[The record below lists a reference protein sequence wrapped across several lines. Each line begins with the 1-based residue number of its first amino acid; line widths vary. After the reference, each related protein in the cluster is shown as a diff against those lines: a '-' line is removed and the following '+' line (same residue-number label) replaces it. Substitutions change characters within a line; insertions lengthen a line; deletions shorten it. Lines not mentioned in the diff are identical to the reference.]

1 MLRSHKS
8 RDGMPMTPAQLHE
21 SLADMALLVRVI
33 DAGNFS
39 EAARQLGS
47 LPSSVSRQ
55 IKRLEQALGAQLL
68 ERTTR
73 RIRPTES
80 GMEVYRHCTRMLE
93 AANSAVDVAGE
104 LAASP
109 KGRVRLS
116 APTQFARTVLH
127 PLVLEFLK
135 HHPQIEVQLVFN
147 DLDADPLADDL
158 DLVIRLTDRP
168 PQGLAGRP
176 LGRVRW
182 LLCASPGYL
191 KNHGIPSVPLDL
203 AQHQCVY
210 LGETPDDSRWKLRR
224 GDRAQ
229 SVQVNG
235 RYIANHAGA
244 RLSAAENDLG
254 IANLPDFIA
263 RDALAQGRVLH
274 VLPEWELDPGKYQGE
289 IWLLYHP
296 TRFLPAK
303 VRVLIDYLIAHLGG
317 SA

>member
-1 MLRSHKS
+1 
-8 RDGMPMTPAQLHE
+8 MTPSQLHE

-73 RIRPTES
+73 QVRPTES
-80 GMEVYRHCTRMLE
+80 GMEMYRHCTRMLE
-93 AANSAVDVAGE
+93 AANNAVNVAGE
-104 LAASP
+104 LTALP

-127 PLVLEFLK
+127 PLVPAFLALY
-135 HHPQIEVQLVFN
+135 PQIDVQLVFN
-147 DLDADPLADDL
+147 DLDTDPLTDDV
-158 DLVIRLTDRP
+158 DLVIRLTKRP
-168 PQGLAGRP
+168 PHGLAGRP

-191 KNHGIPSVPLDL
+191 ARHGAPALPSDL

-210 LGETPDDSRWKLRR
+210 LGETPDDSRWTLRQ
-224 GDRAQ
+224 GERAQ
-229 SVQVNG
+229 SVQVKG
-235 RYIANHAGA
+235 RYSANHAGA
-244 RLSAAENDLG
+244 RLSAAENNLG

-263 RDALAQGRVLH
+263 RGSLQSGKILQ

-296 TRFLPAK
+296 TRFLPMK
-303 VRVLIDYLIAHLGG
+303 VRVLIDYLLSQITDSHHRT
-317 SA
+317 

>member
-1 MLRSHKS
+1 
-8 RDGMPMTPAQLHE
+8 MTPAQLHE

-55 IKRLEQALGAQLL
+55 IKRLEQSLGAQLL

-73 RIRPTES
+73 RLRPTEA
-80 GMEVYRHCTRMLE
+80 GMEVYRHCSRMLE
-93 AANSAVDVAGE
+93 AANSAVNVAGE
-104 LAASP
+104 LASSP
-109 KGRVRLS
+109 RGRVRLS

-127 PLVLEFLK
+127 PLVPAFLGLY
-135 HHPQIEVQLVFN
+135 PQIDVQLVYN
-147 DLDADPLADDL
+147 DLDADPLADDV
-158 DLVIRLTDRP
+158 DLVIRLTNRP

-191 KNHGIPSVPLDL
+191 QRHGLPTVPSDL

-210 LGETPDDSRWKLRR
+210 LGETPDDNHWRLRQ
-224 GDRAQ
+224 GDRTQ
-229 SVQVNG
+229 SVHVKG

-244 RLSAAENDLG
+244 RLSAAEQDLG

-263 RDALAQGRVLH
+263 RDALQSGRVTH
-274 VLPEWELDPGKYQGE
+274 VLPEWELDPGKYHGE

-303 VRVLIDYLIAHLGG
+303 VRVLIDYLIARVGEQLYPSG
-317 SA
+317 AER